1 MRRTPEWP
9 DGPQPHTYPS
19 GALFEMRPS
28 LRKLV
33 VLADADLLAPPDDL
47 TLNPTVL
54 LTGLLTHPYIKLLRY
69 RDAGPPENAPRN
81 GDTADGWAE
90 LLPPDDQ
97 EGRDLVYAHVSEQP
111 VCTGLYGTRAE
122 YARGDTSPAA
132 YRDRGDEAAA
142 DQREHDALAAEIA
155 VAVNADLF
163 VTERPYLFETRWPV
177 TQGVTLCP
185 VAKALAIVGLY
196 LRSQNEF
203 VLWHAANGS
212 GKLMTNEWLYY
223 QIGAVE
229 LLPELGRWSS
239 ARAQMKSADDKET
252 LNGLHD
258 ALLQRVQRSLRTR
271 DGFYRVYNL
280 PQKRD
285 AVRTMLVELDAL
297 LVLLMGAV
305 DASARFIHVLLGLPA
320 DDKHQ
325 AGWQREGWR
334 KKIAKE
340 NVTLA
345 DLFRPNTSLVDTLII
360 LARLRNTVHS
370 EMIRATMR
378 QSVRSRDAVIRLPK
392 GDEQSI
398 LEAMEALGGREAWG
412 VRTNADGSEV
422 VDPGLFVEL
431 LFPKV
436 LTLLNAVM
444 ERTPSAVGAGPR
456 SQDKVLTGTTNGTA
470 GAFDGSWGSNEAG
483 NDAVGPPSGQSPTYA
498 VSP

>member
-1 MRRTPEWP
+1 LSVIPSLDRSGPVMRRTPEWP

-456 SQDKVLTGTTNGTA
+456 SQGQ
-470 GAFDGSWGSNEAG
+470 
-483 NDAVGPPSGQSPTYA
+483 GPHWYDERNRRSIRWQLGFE
-498 VSP
+498 

>member
-1 MRRTPEWP
+1 MLPSLDRSDPVMRRTPEWP
-9 DGPQPHTYPS
+9 GGPQPHTYPS
-19 GALFEMRPS
+19 GALFEMRPP

-33 VLADADLLAPPDDL
+33 VLADADLLAAPDDP

-69 RDAGPPENAPRN
+69 RDAGPPADAPRK
-81 GDTADGWAE
+81 GDTAEGWAE

-97 EGRDLVYAHVSEQP
+97 EGRGLVYAYASEQP
-111 VCTGLYGTRAE
+111 VWTGLYGTRAE
-122 YARGDTSPAA
+122 YARGDTSPIA

-155 VAVNADLF
+155 MAVNVDLF

-177 TQGVTLCP
+177 AQGVTLCP
-185 VAKALAIVGLY
+185 IAKALAVVSLY

-203 VLWHAANGS
+203 LLWHAADGS

-239 ARAQMKSADDKET
+239 ARTQMKSEDDKEA
-252 LNGLHD
+252 LSGLHD
-258 ALLQRVQRSLRTR
+258 ALLQRVQRSIRTR
-271 DGFYRVYNL
+271 DGFYRAYNL

-285 AVRTMLVELDAL
+285 AVRTMLVELDTL

-305 DASARFIHVLLGLPA
+305 DASARFIHTLLGLPA

-340 NVTLA
+340 NATLA
-345 DLFRPNTSLVDTLII
+345 DLFRPNTPLADTLII
-360 LARLRNTVHS
+360 LARLRNTVHG

-378 QSVRSRDAVIRLPK
+378 QSVRSRDAAIRLPHEDGQK
-392 GDEQSI
+392 V
-398 LEAMEALGGREAWG
+398 LEAMGALGGREAWG

-444 ERTPSAVGAGPR
+444 EHTPGGAGAGPR
-456 SQDKVLTGTTNGTA
+456 PPGQGPR
-470 GAFDGSWGSNEAG
+470 WYNERNRRSIRWQLG
-483 NDAVGPPSGQSPTYA
+483 FE
-498 VSP
+498 

>member
-1 MRRTPEWP
+1 LPVIPGLDRSDPVMRRAPEWP
-9 DGPQPHTYPS
+9 GEPQPYTYPS
-19 GALFEMRPS
+19 GALFEMRPP

-33 VLADADLLAPPDDL
+33 VLADADLLAAPDDL
-47 TLNPTVL
+47 TLNPTVV

-69 RDAGPPENAPRN
+69 RDAGPLADVPRR
-81 GDTADGWAE
+81 GDTAEGWAE
-90 LLPPDDQ
+90 LLPPDDR
-97 EGRDLVYAHVSEQP
+97 EGRGLVYAHASAQLVS
-111 VCTGLYGTRAE
+111 TGVYGTRAE

-177 TQGVTLCP
+177 AQGVTLCP
-185 VAKALAIVGLY
+185 IAKALAVVGLY
-196 LRSQNEF
+196 FRSQNEF
-203 VLWHAANGS
+203 VLWHAADGS

-239 ARAQMKSADDKET
+239 ARAQLKSADDRET
-252 LNGLHD
+252 LSGLHD

-271 DGFYRVYNL
+271 DGFYRAYNL

-320 DDKHQ
+320 KDRRH
-325 AGWQREGWR
+325 AGWQKSGWR
-334 KKIAKE
+334 DDVAEKNA
-340 NVTLA
+340 TLGG
-345 DLFRPNTSLVDTLII
+345 LFRSSTPLAHTLVI

-370 EMIRATMR
+370 EMIRAIMQ
-378 QSVRSRDAVIRLPK
+378 QSGRSWDAAIRLPHEDGQK
-392 GDEQSI
+392 V
-398 LEAMEALGGREAWG
+398 LEAMGALGGREAWG
-412 VRTNADGSEV
+412 VRTNADGSEL

-431 LFPKV
+431 LFLKV

-444 ERTPSAVGAGPR
+444 EQTPGGGGPR
-456 SQDKVLTGTTNGTA
+456 PQGQ
-470 GAFDGSWGSNEAG
+470 
-483 NDAVGPPSGQSPTYA
+483 GPRWYNQRNRLSIRWQLGFE
-498 VSP
+498 

>member
-1 MRRTPEWP
+1 LPVIPSLDRSDPVMRRTPEWP
-9 DGPQPHTYPS
+9 GGPQPHTYPS
-19 GALFEMRPS
+19 EALFEMRPP

-33 VLADADLLAPPDDL
+33 VLADAELLAAPDDL
-47 TLNPTVL
+47 ALSPTVL

-69 RDAGPPENAPRN
+69 RDAGPHADAPRN
-81 GDTADGWAE
+81 GDTAEGWAE
-90 LLPPDDQ
+90 LLPPDDH
-97 EGRDLVYAHVSEQP
+97 EGRDLVYAHASEQP
-111 VCTGLYGTRAE
+111 VCTSVYGTRAE
-122 YARGDTSPAA
+122 YSRGDTAPAA

-177 TQGVTLCP
+177 AQGVTLCP
-185 VAKALAIVGLY
+185 IAKALAVVGLY
-196 LRSQNEF
+196 LRSQDEF
-203 VLWHAANGS
+203 VLWHAADGS

-229 LLPELGRWSS
+229 LLPELGRWPS
-239 ARAQMKSADDKET
+239 ARAQLKSADARET
-252 LNGLHD
+252 LNGLDD

-271 DGFYRVYNL
+271 DGFYRAYNL
-280 PQKRD
+280 PRQRD

-340 NVTLA
+340 NATLA
-345 DLFRPNTSLVDTLII
+345 DLFRPNTPLADTLII
-360 LARLRNTVHS
+360 LARLRNTVHG

-378 QSVRSRDAVIRLPK
+378 QSLRSRDAVIRLPHEDGQK
-392 GDEQSI
+392 VLD
-398 LEAMEALGGREAWG
+398 AMGALGDREAWG
-412 VRTNADGSEV
+412 VRTIADGSEV
-422 VDPGLFVEL
+422 VDPGLFVER
-431 LFPKV
+431 LFPRV
-436 LTLLNAVM
+436 LTLLDAVM
-444 ERTPSAVGAGPR
+444 EQTPGGGGPR
-456 SQDKVLTGTTNGTA
+456 PQGQ
-470 GAFDGSWGSNEAG
+470 
-483 NDAVGPPSGQSPTYA
+483 GPRWYNQRNRLSIRWQLGFE
-498 VSP
+498 